1 MGKTPKSSKKTLIQ
15 TTPNGSNK
23 IAMNK
28 QQSRGVSYEINEKS
42 RTVFKNGQLVFLRRT
57 PKNDFYA
64 SWNPSPAKS
73 RGKNLPSPVKF
84 ITEEKDEKDD
94 SQNLSEIIDRLDDS
108 TDAITHNKSQDD
120 YAVYVDND
128 EIAAENDRIAAQAVQ
143 ELGGI
148 EDFLTIHDHNE
159 TPELLSQR
167 AQITNDHNCSM
178 EILKI
183 LQNIK
188 SPTKEE
194 ENETRVSNFH
204 LQLDEDNSNDT
215 PTPPPVKEPSVK
227 NFSIFDKSQRKPLAN
242 VENTLKTKSNN
253 SSGKVKAIEDD
264 QMIIDAGQKIFGPK
278 TCAVCNT
285 VYHPGNKEDEDAHKI
300 KHDEALGVMKFNG
313 WKNENVVFHFKDAS
327 KKGGRI
333 LEIRS
338 SEKSHWK
345 IAKNVLKV
353 VDNQLNFSTRNAIRD
368 ENNSKIYL
376 RIADDRVVGFL
387 LAEHL
392 EKNDQ
397 VSRIIPKTGNCE
409 DIPSGRCKIGI
420 SRIWVAQDFRKQ
432 KIATNLVLTF
442 ERYFAYGAIL
452 KKGENYAFSHT
463 TPDGTNFNSKYA
475 GLPNGQF
482 LTYNPCK

>member
-1 MGKTPKSSKKTLIQ
+1 MIIQ
-15 TTPNGSNK
+15 YFDFR
-23 IAMNK
+23 
-28 QQSRGVSYEINEKS
+28 QQSRSVSYEINEKS
-42 RTVFKNGQLVFLRRT
+42 RTVFKNGQLVFLRRTPRKTPYDTPNNRQPRDSSNGRTPKQLFT

-84 ITEEKDEKDD
+84 ITEEKDERDD

-159 TPELLSQR
+159 TPELLSQS

-194 ENETRVSNFH
+194 KNETRVSNFH

-253 SSGKVKAIEDD
+253 SR
-264 QMIIDAGQKIFGPK
+264 
-278 TCAVCNT
+278 
-285 VYHPGNKEDEDAHKI
+285 Y
-300 KHDEALGVMKFNG
+300 
-313 WKNENVVFHFKDAS
+313 VFFS
-327 KKGGRI
+327 
-333 LEIRS
+333 
-338 SEKSHWK
+338 
-345 IAKNVLKV
+345 
-353 VDNQLNFSTRNAIRD
+353 LNFSVFHG
-368 ENNSKIYL
+368 K
-376 RIADDRVVGFL
+376 F
-387 LAEHL
+387 H
-392 EKNDQ
+392 
-397 VSRIIPKTGNCE
+397 
-409 DIPSGRCKIGI
+409 
-420 SRIWVAQDFRKQ
+420 
-432 KIATNLVLTF
+432 
-442 ERYFAYGAIL
+442 
-452 KKGENYAFSHT
+452 
-463 TPDGTNFNSKYA
+463 
-475 GLPNGQF
+475 
-482 LTYNPCK
+482 

>member
-1 MGKTPKSSKKTLIQ
+1 MRRTPRKTPYD
-15 TTPNGSNK
+15 TPNNRQPRDSSNGRTP
-23 IAMNK
+23 K
-28 QQSRGVSYEINEKS
+28 QL
-42 RTVFKNGQLVFLRRT
+42 FT

-84 ITEEKDEKDD
+84 ITEEKDERDD

-108 TDAITHNKSQDD
+108 TDAIVTHNKSQDD

-159 TPELLSQR
+159 TPELLSQS

-194 ENETRVSNFH
+194 KNETRVSNFH

-253 SSGKVKAIEDD
+253 SRY
-264 QMIIDAGQKIFGPK
+264 
-278 TCAVCNT
+278 
-285 VYHPGNKEDEDAHKI
+285 VYFI
-300 KHDEALGVMKFNG
+300 
-313 WKNENVVFHFKDAS
+313 
-327 KKGGRI
+327 
-333 LEIRS
+333 
-338 SEKSHWK
+338 
-345 IAKNVLKV
+345 
-353 VDNQLNFSTRNAIRD
+353 LNFSVFHG
-368 ENNSKIYL
+368 K
-376 RIADDRVVGFL
+376 F
-387 LAEHL
+387 H
-392 EKNDQ
+392 
-397 VSRIIPKTGNCE
+397 
-409 DIPSGRCKIGI
+409 
-420 SRIWVAQDFRKQ
+420 
-432 KIATNLVLTF
+432 
-442 ERYFAYGAIL
+442 
-452 KKGENYAFSHT
+452 
-463 TPDGTNFNSKYA
+463 
-475 GLPNGQF
+475 
-482 LTYNPCK
+482 